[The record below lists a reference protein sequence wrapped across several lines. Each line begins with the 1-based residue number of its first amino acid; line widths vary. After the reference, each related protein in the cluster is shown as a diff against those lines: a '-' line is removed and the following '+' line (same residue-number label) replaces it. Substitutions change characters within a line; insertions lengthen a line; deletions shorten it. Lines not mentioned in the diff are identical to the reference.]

1 MNKENILEIYIHIP
15 FCEQKCHYCDFVSF
29 PMTTDMINKYIS
41 VLIDE
46 LRSKSVFA
54 KSKNITSIYIGGG
67 TPSYIDSHHIED
79 ILRTVY
85 YNFNVSKNCEISI
98 ELNPHSALWEKMSL
112 YKRIGIN
119 RLSFGVQSANNDE
132 LKTLGRL
139 HSFEDFIKSYDDAVH
154 LDFKNIN
161 ADVISGIPNQTALSY
176 KNSLK
181 KIMQLHLQH
190 ISIYNLIIEPNTLFY
205 KLYQNNELI
214 LPDENTM
221 TAIDNIT
228 DELTDYY
235 NYKQYEISNYAKD
248 NFICLHNYGYWSDID
263 YLGVGLNAS
272 SYLSNVRYKNL
283 LNFNDYIN
291 LDYKKFEENENKNLY
306 FDEIN
311 ILSKKELISE
321 YVFLGMRK
329 TTGINS
335 IEFFQKFKE
344 NIEDIY
350 TGVLD
355 RYLEL
360 GLIKH
365 IDNNYFL
372 SKRGMQ
378 ISNRI
383 FSDFIL

>member
-29 PMTTDMINKYIS
+29 PMPEDMITKYIS
-41 VLIDE
+41 VLIEE
-46 LRSKSVFA
+46 LRAKSVFS
-54 KSKNITSIYIGGG
+54 KDKNITSIYIGGG
-67 TPSYIDSHHIED
+67 TPSYIYAKHIED
-79 ILRTVY
+79 IIRTIY
-85 YNFNVSKNCEISI
+85 YNYNVSKNCEISI
-98 ELNPHSALWEKMSL
+98 ELNPHSALKEKMTV
-112 YKRIGIN
+112 YKKIGIN
-119 RLSFGVQSANNDE
+119 RLSFGVQSANDDE
-132 LKTLGRL
+132 LKILGRL
-139 HSFEDFIKSYDDAVH
+139 HNYGDFLKSYDDAVH

-161 ADVISGIPNQTALSY
+161 ADVISGIPNQTAISY

-190 ISIYNLIIEPNTLFY
+190 VSIYNLIIEPNTLFY
-205 KLYQNNELI
+205 KLYQNNNLY
-214 LPDENTM
+214 LPDEDTM

-228 DELTDYY
+228 DELTNYY

-248 NFICLHNYGYWSDID
+248 KFICLHNYGYWSDVD
-263 YLGVGLNAS
+263 YLGIGLNAS

-283 LNFNDYIN
+283 LNFNEYIN
-291 LDYKKFEENENKNLY
+291 LNYKQFVENENKNIY

-321 YVFLGMRK
+321 YIFLGMRK
-329 TTGINS
+329 SSGINS

-350 TGVLD
+350 KGVLD

-365 IDNNYFL
+365 IGNNYFL

-378 ISNRI
+378 VSNRI